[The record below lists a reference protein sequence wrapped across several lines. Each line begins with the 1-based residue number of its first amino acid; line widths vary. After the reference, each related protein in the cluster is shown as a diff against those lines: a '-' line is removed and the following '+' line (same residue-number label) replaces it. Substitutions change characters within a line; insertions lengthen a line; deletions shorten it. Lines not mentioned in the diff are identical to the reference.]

1 MKRILLIT
9 ICTFIACT
17 TAFSQEKEKK
27 AKTEKVTFFV
37 ENINCHNCIRKIEK
51 NIAFEKGVTDMK
63 CDLDTKTVKVTYRK
77 DKTDKEK
84 LVAAF
89 KKIDYIA
96 TVVPES
102 EKTKK

>member
-9 ICTFIACT
+9 ICTFLACT
-17 TAFSQEKEKK
+17 KVFSQEKEKK
-27 AKTEKVTFFV
+27 NKTEKVTFLV
-37 ENINCHNCIRKIEK
+37 ENISCHNCIRKIEK

-63 CDLDTKTVKVTYRK
+63 CDLDTKIVEVTYRK
-77 DKTDKEK
+77 DKTDTEK

-96 TVVPES
+96 TVVPKAE
-102 EKTKK
+102 EKKK